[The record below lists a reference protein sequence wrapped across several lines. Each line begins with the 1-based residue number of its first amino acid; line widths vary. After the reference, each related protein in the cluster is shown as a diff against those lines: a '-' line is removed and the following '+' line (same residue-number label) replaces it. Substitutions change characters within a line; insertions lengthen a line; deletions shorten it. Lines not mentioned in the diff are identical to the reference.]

1 MTCSQ
6 PTSSC
11 SQRDLVASRSA
22 LWLWC
27 LPASL
32 LVVGVLWGAVR
43 SPLWTV
49 AFLVAGAG
57 CVANA
62 ARCGRAHCYVT
73 GPLYLSL
80 SGLSALI
87 GMGVISWSWWRLGAV
102 ALLGTVLAYVA
113 EFFGK
118 RYVRSPSSP

>member
-1 MTCSQ
+1 MACSR
-6 PTSSC
+6 PSPSC
-11 SQRDLVASRSA
+11 SQRDLVASPSA

-32 LVVGVLWGAVR
+32 LLVGVFWGAAR
-43 SPLWTV
+43 PPLWSI
-49 AFLVAGAG
+49 AFLVAGTG

-80 SGLSALI
+80 SGISALI
-87 GMGVISWSWWRLGAV
+87 GIGVISWSWWWVGAV
-102 ALLGTVLAYVA
+102 AALGTFLAYIP
-113 EFFGK
+113 EFLGK
-118 RYVRSPSSP
+118 RYIHSLSSP